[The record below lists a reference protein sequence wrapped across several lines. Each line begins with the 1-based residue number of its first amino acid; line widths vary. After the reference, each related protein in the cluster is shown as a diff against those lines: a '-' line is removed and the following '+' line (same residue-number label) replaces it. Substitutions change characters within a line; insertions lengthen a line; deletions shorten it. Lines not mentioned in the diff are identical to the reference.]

1 MLHTPWESLLIN
13 SLFPSKSPK
22 RFLILCLTLHK
33 DQYYPHF
40 SKTKTYN
47 LCKLILFQTRTSSLE
62 CFHQLTYNCAS
73 HRVLPSLAETV
84 QGKHHKNKG
93 LGTRWKGKKKINSMK
108 NLRDW
113 SIKKKKKK
121 ITWGH
126 DRYYAFFLFSGSGRD
141 CYNYIT
147 FSIII
152 SECYQNETIKWFW
165 NIFHNL
171 LEADKWFF
179 ALILNLNKFETVK
192 IFHKSNLSFLSA
204 PVRVEDRIS

>member
-1 MLHTPWESLLIN
+1 MPVTESSHLL
-13 SLFPSKSPK
+13 
-22 RFLILCLTLHK
+22 
-33 DQYYPHF
+33 Q
-40 SKTKTYN
+40 
-47 LCKLILFQTRTSSLE
+47 KLSI
-62 CFHQLTYNCAS
+62 
-73 HRVLPSLAETV
+73 

-93 LGTRWKGKKKINSMK
+93 LDTRWKGNKKINSMK

-141 CYNYIT
+141 CYKYIT
-147 FSIII
+147 FSLTV
-152 SECYQNETIKWFW
+152 SFCYQNETIKWFW

-179 ALILNLNKFETVK
+179 ALILNLNKFETDFPHIK
-192 IFHKSNLSFLSA
+192 FIISIRSSKSRGQDFTES
-204 PVRVEDRIS
+204 